1 MLYGVIDNTTRNE
14 SLWHKSKWMLLEK
27 QHLESDNIDIHFL
40 TLAVGIIDLIIPV
53 LNEHSLNEHLH

>member
-1 MLYGVIDNTTRNE
+1 
-14 SLWHKSKWMLLEK
+14 MLLEK